1 MPKTFTPKHHSD
13 TTKFREAL
21 LAGPKEQ
28 TLRNILSYARALDVM
43 HTRMA
48 GQVNMILN

>member
-28 TLRNILSYARALDVM
+28 TLRNIFAYARALDVVQ
-43 HTRMA
+43 TKIA
-48 GQVNMILN
+48 GTVNVILN